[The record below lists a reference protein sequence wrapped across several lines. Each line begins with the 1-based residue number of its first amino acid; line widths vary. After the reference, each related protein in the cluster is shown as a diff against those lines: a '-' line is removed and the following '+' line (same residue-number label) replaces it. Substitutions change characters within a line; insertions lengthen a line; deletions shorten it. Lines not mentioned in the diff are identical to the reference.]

1 MNQDELNH
9 RQRQEISHLEG
20 CSSQE
25 EERRGTSSLL
35 TFMDLVCIDGLLA
48 GQVETWELNDNL
60 YGDDIRALCAQHKAT
75 LRRIEQMIREY
86 PQGLIDQE
94 RKEGC

>member
-1 MNQDELNH
+1 MNQDEPNH

-25 EERRGTSSLL
+25 GESRRSSSLL

-75 LRRIEQMIREY
+75 LRSIDQMIREY

-94 RKEGC
+94 REEDR